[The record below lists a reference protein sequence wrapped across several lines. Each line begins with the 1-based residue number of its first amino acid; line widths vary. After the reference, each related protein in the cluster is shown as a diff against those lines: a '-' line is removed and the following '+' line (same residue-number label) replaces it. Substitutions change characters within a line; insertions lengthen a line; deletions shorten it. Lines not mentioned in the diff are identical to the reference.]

1 MKAQAQ
7 YPLWRVEWCHRNG
20 YQAPYRIVEA
30 TTRKEAHKQAKGS
43 SRLADFPAEWHYRLV
58 KLFEGRDY

>member
-1 MKAQAQ
+1 MKANAM
-7 YPLWRVEWCHRNG
+7 YPLWRVEWYHRNG

-30 TTRKEAHKQAKGS
+30 TTRKDAHKQAKGS
-43 SRLADFPAEWHYRLV
+43 SRLADFPVVWSYRLV

>member
-7 YPLWRVEWCHRNG
+7 YPLWRVEWYHRNG

-30 TTRKEAHKQAKGS
+30 ATRKEAHQQAKSS
-43 SRLADFPAEWHYRLV
+43 SRLADFSEIWHYKLV
-58 KLFEGRDY
+58 KLFEGREY